1 MDDNKEFTIR
11 KSSALIQ
18 TNATGITLTQRRLIN
33 AFLYIAQK
41 EGEKKK
47 YTYPTSSLKEVCGIS
62 MKGNNELK
70 ENLRK
75 LAGIVI
81 EFNYLGKDQKSVWEI
96 TSLISYAKIDDRSH
110 FTEFSFSEC
119 IREKIMYPNMYAPL
133 NIVLIASLK
142 STYSIVLYE
151 ILKDYSQSPAF
162 PGLTITQLR
171 SLLGVGEK
179 KYKEFQNFKKRVLMP
194 AVAEINEKT
203 DIFCEYD
210 LVKSGRQYT
219 SIIFKVKAN
228 ESFKKTRN
236 EIKSKNLHLFL
247 DNNSI
252 HEQVINALPEEYRIN
267 TVYNLIEPYFDDL
280 EFLVSN
286 IKYANIN
293 CDKNYS
299 AYLKLALKNDYAKV
313 NREVKEKKDKIV
325 QDKKTHI
332 QEKKNQEKVLKQKVW
347 NHFNSL
353 PEGEQF
359 KFRSDAEEKMSAA
372 LKFIKIPEGRK
383 DIINAQIEKDMFAEL
398 KQERKV

>member
-1 MDDNKEFTIR
+1 MNNKKELIIK

-18 TNATGITLTQRRLIN
+18 TNAKGITLTQRRLIN

-47 YTYPTSSLKEVCGIS
+47 YLYPTSSLKEVCGIS

-70 ENLRK
+70 ESLRK

-119 IREKIMYPNMYAPL
+119 IREKIMHPNMYAPL

-142 STYSIVLYE
+142 STYSIILYE

-162 PGLTITQLR
+162 PSLTIIQLR
-171 SLLGVGEK
+171 SLLGIGEK
-179 KYKEFQNFKKRVLMP
+179 KYKEFQDFKKRILVP
-194 AVAEINEKT
+194 SVAEINMKT
-203 DIFCEYD
+203 DIFCEYQ
-210 LVKSGRQYT
+210 LVKSGKQYT
-219 SIIFKVKAN
+219 SINFKIKEN

-252 HEQVINALPEEYRIN
+252 NEQVINALPEEYRIN

-280 EFLVSN
+280 DFLVSN
-286 IKYANIN
+286 IEYANKN
-293 CDKNYS
+293 CKENYP
-299 AYLKLALKNDYAKV
+299 AYLKLALKNDYAQGH
-313 NREVKEKKDKIV
+313 REVKEKKNKIV
-325 QDKKTHI
+325 QDKKDHI
-332 QEKKNQEKVLKQKVW
+332 QEKKNQEKLLKQKAW
-347 NHFNSL
+347 DYFNSL
-353 PEGEQF
+353 PEGKQF

-372 LKFIKIPEGRK
+372 LKIVKIPERK
-383 DIINAQIEKDMFAEL
+383 NDIITAQIEKDLIVEL
-398 KQERKV
+398 EQGRKI